1 MSIHLLM
8 PSLSRYISQEA
19 SDSRHLLSLPL
30 SALLSNGKLKL
41 TLAFQKPKY
50 LDLPPREKQAR
61 EDLPCLK
68 SVTAHV
74 EELLESLT
82 DLFSVQIH
90 NNEPV

>member
-50 LDLPPREKQAR
+50 LDLPAREKQAR
-61 EDLPCLK
+61 EDPAMFEIC
-68 SVTAHV
+68 
-74 EELLESLT
+74 ELAS
-82 DLFSVQIH
+82 FSKDSIII
-90 NNEPV
+90 

>member
-19 SDSRHLLSLPL
+19 SDSRHLLSPL
-30 SALLSNGKLKL
+30 LSPLLSNGKLKL

-61 EDLPCLK
+61 EDSAMFEIC
-68 SVTAHV
+68 
-74 EELLESLT
+74 ELAS
-82 DLFSVQIH
+82 FSKDSIII
-90 NNEPV
+90 

>member
-30 SALLSNGKLKL
+30 SPLLSNGKLKL

-50 LDLPPREKQAR
+50 LDWTFLHERNKQEKT
-61 EDLPCLK
+61 LPCLK
-68 SVTAHV
+68 S
-74 EELLESLT
+74 
-82 DLFSVQIH
+82 
-90 NNEPV
+90 